1 MTYVTAT
8 RVEKKPRAPQT
19 KPTRTEGLTYHN
31 WGNETVPFI
40 RSYADARLHF
50 DTVFKA
56 QKPFKDTSLWPVGKR
71 SLRNRAMQ
79 ETHDGG
85 IMFTYYGDH
94 VCTYHA
100 DGTVTAQAFPVM
112 RHGDFD
118 RTVMPDGVWQD
129 QFNRTGSCLILG
141 THSDDKE
148 TRYFWNEM
156 RKEPE
161 SLTVVRARN
170 PVHLHLVDKR
180 WLPVDPEAL
189 KPFEWRSLDRSKAL
203 KVSKAAGLRDLV
215 AVIKACNALEG
226 EMPAFVGQY
235 SYRGHGYETDYAQAL
250 ALVEDG
256 KFLEAT
262 AYLRRIDGNTKWD
275 QTTQTYSTVG
285 GGQIVSTEFER
296 LRTMLYL
303 REGVVVGHSAKVVNW
318 TQHVAIETALKRFG
332 RS

>member
-1 MTYVTAT
+1 MTA
-8 RVEKKPRAPQT
+8 EKKPR
-19 KPTRTEGLTYHN
+19 KPPPLPLRTEGLTYPG
-31 WGNETVPFI
+31 WDSETVPYI
-40 RSYADARLHF
+40 RSYDDARLHF
-50 DTVFKA
+50 DTVSKRD
-56 QKPFKDTSLWPVGKR
+56 KPFKDTSLWPVGKR

-79 ETHDGG
+79 ETHEGG
-85 IMFTYYGDH
+85 IMFTYYGEH
-94 VCTYHA
+94 LCTYNP
-100 DGTVTAQAFPVM
+100 DGTVTAQAVPEM
-112 RHGDFD
+112 RQGVFD
-118 RTVMPDGVWQD
+118 RLVMPDGVWQS
-129 QFNRTGSCLILG
+129 QFNRTGACLILG
-141 THSDDKE
+141 THSNNKE
-148 TRYFWNEM
+148 TRYFGDET

-161 SLTVVRARN
+161 SLTLVRARN
-170 PVHLHLVDKR
+170 PVHLHLVGKR

-203 KVSKAAGLRDLV
+203 KVSKAAGLPDLV
-215 AVIKACNALEG
+215 AVIKACNALEV

-256 KFLEAT
+256 QYLEAT
-262 AYLRRIDGNTKWD
+262 AYLRRSDGNTKWD
-275 QTTQTYSTVG
+275 PTTRTYSTVG

-303 REGVVVGHSAKVVNW
+303 REGVVVEHSAKVVNW